1 MSFAISTVLLF
12 IIVAPGLVAR
22 FCYFTFPFANK
33 VRSID
38 FITEVFWSVI
48 PGFIIQFLGVGLVER
63 FSSFRVSFP
72 IIGALLMGTRDGND
86 QQMGSIM
93 DNIHHSLFPILLYN
107 LFILAAAAVTGFG
120 LKWVVRRWGW
130 DKRWEFFRFNNKWFY
145 ILSGEIIDIENSG
158 HGSENISLTG
168 LDLLCRVGNENII
181 YVGSL
186 ASYYL
191 TRSGDLDAIL
201 IRYPFRRKLENDKP
215 DDTGN
220 AAGDN
225 ARYYQIPSDYLYIPA
240 KDIINLNIRYY
251 DLE

>member
-48 PGFIIQFLGVGLVER
+48 PGFIIQFLGVALVER

-107 LFILAAAAVTGFG
+107 L
-120 LKWVVRRWGW
+120 WVSWRQPVLCGDNPW
-130 DKRWEFFRFNNKWFY
+130 DAHTLEWFTTSPPPHHNY
-145 ILSGEIIDIENSG
+145 THLPPIRSERPTWDYNHPDAPAIG
-158 HGSENISLTG
+158 HGEG
-168 LDLLCRVGNENII
+168 
-181 YVGSL
+181 
-186 ASYYL
+186 
-191 TRSGDLDAIL
+191 
-201 IRYPFRRKLENDKP
+201 RKPREKEKVLV
-215 DDTGN
+215 
-220 AAGDN
+220 
-225 ARYYQIPSDYLYIPA
+225 S
-240 KDIINLNIRYY
+240 
-251 DLE
+251 